1 MAPTTNCW
9 PRAVPT
15 GLYKIQHDERTIERA
30 SRGADEARVLHPGVG
45 EVRHAPPEP
54 DRGRHR
60 GRDPH
65 RLRHQSRHRQETADA
80 GERSP
85 GDRDGQGSRPEAI
98 AAYGLYPDPKVQAY
112 VERLG
117 KGLAAKSERPDLP
130 WSFKVVD
137 DPTVNAFA
145 LPGGYI
151 YVTRGIMAHLRSEAE
166 LVAVLGHEIGHV
178 TGRHSASQ
186 MSKQQLAMGG
196 LIVGMAVKPELQRFG
211 ELAQQ
216 GLGLLFLKFGRDDEN
231 QADELGLRYMA
242 RQDYDRREMLEVFS
256 VLDGVTRAE
265 GGGARMPDWLSTHP
279 SPGNRTTRI
288 QGQIAATGADGTIVN
303 RREYLR
309 QLDGMVFGD
318 NPSEGF
324 FQENAFYHPDLRFQL
339 AFPRGFKTQNQK
351 QAVVGVSEAQDAIL
365 ALTLAAG
372 LLRKRRRAS
381 SSTAG
386 RPGGPLWP
394 RHDRRAPGLHGALRG
409 RHRAGRF
416 AARSRSCPTTG
427 KIYRILGYT
436 PAELFTRYQNAFATT
451 LHSFGRL
458 TDSRY
463 LDVQPKR
470 IALVSPEHPMELPE
484 FARAYP
490 STVNLETIGLI
501 NGVAASQTFPRG
513 ELAKRVVE
521 AGCRSS
527 RFACGLREPPIWR
540 LRPEWVGQNGKP
552 SARRRPAPRSRA
564 VQGAAPPAPAPRP
577 G

>member
-1 MAPTTNCW
+1 MHRPSLTAAAVVAATLIACATN
-9 PRAVPT
+9 PAT
-15 GLYKIQHDERTIERA
+15 GKKQLMLVSEAQEIAMGK
-30 SRGADEARVLHPGVG
+30 GADQEAV
-45 EVRHAPPEP
+45 
-54 DRGRHR
+54 
-60 GRDPH
+60 
-65 RLRHQSRHRQETADA
+65 
-80 GERSP
+80 
-85 GDRDGQGSRPEAI
+85 

-231 QADELGLRYMA
+231 EADELGLRYMA
-242 RQDYDRREMLEVFS
+242 RQDYDPREMLEVFG

-288 QGQIAATGADGTIVN
+288 QGQIAATGAEGTIVN

-318 NPSEGF
+318 NPREGF
-324 FQENAFYHPDLRFQL
+324 FQGNAFYHPDLRFQL

-372 LLRKRRRAS
+372 AS
-381 SSTAG
+381 PEDAARQFFSQQGVQAG
-386 RPGGPLWP
+386 RSGRDTIGGLP
-394 RHDRRAPGLHGALRG
+394 AYTAFFEAATEQGTLRG
-409 RHRAGRF
+409 QVAF
-416 AARSRSCPTTG
+416 IAYDG
-427 KIYRILGYT
+427 KVYRILGYT
-436 PAELFTRYQNAFATT
+436 PAELFTRYQDAFATT

-463 LDVQPKR
+463 LDVQPRR
-470 IALVSPEHPMELPE
+470 IALVSPERPMGLPE

-490 STVNLETIGLI
+490 STVKLETIGLI
-501 NGVAASQTFPRG
+501 NGVGANQTFPRG
-513 ELAKRVVE
+513 ELAKRVV
-521 AGCRSS
+521 G
-527 RFACGLREPPIWR
+527 GR
-540 LRPEWVGQNGKP
+540 LPE
-552 SARRRPAPRSRA
+552 
-564 VQGAAPPAPAPRP
+564 
-577 G
+577 